1 MNPTRPA
8 VIAVVFIAIATV
20 EFAAAPLALA
30 QQSLSQWPRQCRGD
44 IGRQCRDVA
53 KEEDKTILI
62 CLQEKEA
69 KLSQGCRK
77 LLQTYGHVPKDET
90 KERPRRRR

>member
-1 MNPTRPA
+1 MNRAQTMTIFA
-8 VIAVVFIAIATV
+8 IAVVGLAAT
-20 EFAAAPLALA
+20 AAARAE
-30 QQSLSQWPRQCRGD
+30 SHSQWPRQCRGD
-44 IGRQCRDVA
+44 ISRQCRDVA

-77 LLQTYGHVPKDET
+77 LLQTHGHVPKDES
-90 KERPRRRR
+90 KERRRRRR